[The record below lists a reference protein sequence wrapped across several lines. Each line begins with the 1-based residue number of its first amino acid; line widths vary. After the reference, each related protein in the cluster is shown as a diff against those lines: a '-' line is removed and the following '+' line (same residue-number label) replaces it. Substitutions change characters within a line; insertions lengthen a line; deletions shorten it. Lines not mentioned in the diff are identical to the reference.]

1 MAQTNVHMMRK
12 QSARKIFF
20 SFFFQI
26 FVKNITAVAR
36 SIYIPTCITSISL
49 LILLFSFQFFITY
62 SIFFNIHVL
71 SDSLFGGGGGNS
83 ILIQIFIYKLKENDC
98 CEKKWGGQ
106 ATPPPSLMSE
116 REIRMLMILH
126 HV

>member
-1 MAQTNVHMMRK
+1 MAQTNVHMRK
-12 QSARKIFF
+12 LSARKIFF
-20 SFFFQI
+20 SFLFQI

-71 SDSLFGGGGGNS
+71 SDSLFGGGA
-83 ILIQIFIYKLKENDC
+83 
-98 CEKKWGGQ
+98 
-106 ATPPPSLMSE
+106 ATPY
-116 REIRMLMILH
+116 
-126 HV
+126 

>member
-62 SIFFNIHVL
+62 SIFL
-71 SDSLFGGGGGNS
+71 TYMYSQTPSLGGGQLHINS
-83 ILIQIFIYKLKENDC
+83 NFYI
-98 CEKKWGGQ
+98 
-106 ATPPPSLMSE
+106 
-116 REIRMLMILH
+116 
-126 HV
+126 